1 MLLAAAAGRAALP
14 TLGWDAETSTSLSK
28 AWPLRQGAT
37 ARLEAR
43 LLNFGAPLA
52 LAADTPCSLYWQTN
66 GMGSAWWQG
75 AASATTNG
83 VLTAD
88 FTADVAAPSKV
99 SFFFRVGESNAVVY
113 DALGTLN
120 ILPSPGGTVNAL
132 PLPAHVIDFAAI
144 TLLNA
149 PWATTN
155 DIDAAIAAIL
165 EADPVA
171 GAWQT
176 NHLATVN
183 PHGITAEGIG
193 AAATNDVLWQISGGD
208 WVMPRDGRDIAFYHS
223 GSSIMLYSGMF
234 LYNNRFSADGPLAEA
249 SPRNLLIPWNEI
261 WEYAAPHTIATR
273 EEIDAAVA
281 EVEEG
286 VTNAA
291 HDVATSL
298 IGHPHVLAG
307 TTVVPTTNA
316 VLSVTGV
323 ASNGVGGV
331 VHLMPYQAT
340 RPSEAG
346 STGALHIATAPG
358 TYIVDVSG
366 EIRVS
371 LPEYGS
377 TPQTWFPVEWRSE
390 RVDATNWIV
399 WAWAPGAPATYTPK
413 AGEGYY
419 ATLSNLVV
427 HTYDRPGYTPGA
439 LTNDTAALPLYADT
453 PDVRTAPG
461 RLVAT
466 AGSVRSYM
474 DSRKAEFAK
483 AAWRYTPSG
492 AAAPSSKTV
501 TLDLPLVQQ
510 GQIAYLQSGDY
521 FALSYEGGDWV
532 SSSTGSV
539 WRIGASGRADF
550 TITAEARMAH
560 ILDFAVDVQAQ
571 TATIYAST
579 NWMTEAS
586 APYAEFNLDMGNPQW
601 LACQNCVATYHA
613 DAVNGD
619 YWTFV
624 APATEDAMFYRIMIP
639 GGERRIISGPT
650 HRFLNGIEIG
660 GNIYNIITI
669 TNGAEVV
676 EVLGRRV
683 P

>member
-1 MLLAAAAGRAALP
+1 MKKLIMLFLCAASMLRADTAVTNAWDVDVLAPVPFVTDIWRG
-14 TLGWDAETSTSLSK
+14 ETIAMTARTGISNI
-28 AWPLRQGAT
+28 AAT
-37 ARLEAR
+37 AEFL
-43 LLNFGAPLA
+43 
-52 LAADTPCSLYWQTN
+52 WQTN
-66 GMGSAWWQG
+66 GMESSWWSTNATVTASGDVTALWTPAMDTG
-75 AASATTNG
+75 AS
-83 VLTAD
+83 VY
-88 FTADVAAPSKV
+88 
-99 SFFFRVGESNAVVY
+99 SFFFKVGGIYRPS
-113 DALGTLN
+113 GT
-120 ILPSPGGTVNAL
+120 IKMKGSPGTYPNEVAL
-132 PLPAHVIDFAAI
+132 PVRSIDFA
-144 TLLNA
+144 TVTVLNP

-155 DIDAAIAAIL
+155 EIDAAIAAIL
-165 EADPVA
+165 ESDPVA

-176 NHLATVN
+176 NHLAAAN
-183 PHGITAEGIG
+183 PHGVTAEGIG
-193 AAATNDVLWQISGGD
+193 AASTNDVLWKNQGD
-208 WVMPRDGRDIAFYHS
+208 WVTPRDGRDISFYDS
-223 GSSIMLYSGMF
+223 ESSIMLYAGLF
-234 LYNNRFSADGPLAEA
+234 LYNNRFSMDAPLADE
-249 SPRNLLIPWNEI
+249 SPRNLIIPWNEI
-261 WEYAAPHTIATR
+261 AEYAAPHTIATR

-307 TTVVPTTNA
+307 STVVPTTNA